1 MTATYFLQG
10 LALGFGSGVSPG
22 PFLALVI
29 AAALRGGFRH
39 GAVVA
44 LSPLITD
51 LPIILLC
58 VTVLASV
65 PERGIGALSLFGAAV
80 LAWYAYE
87 SIRDAR
93 QTSLAALREGAM
105 TAVPVRHALRQGV
118 IANLTNPNPWM
129 FWISVGGPLLTTSW
143 SHGPAASVAFLL
155 PFYALLIGSK
165 VGIAAAVGAGRSRLD
180 DRGYRMLLLGA
191 GLVLAGL
198 ALSLASRGVA
208 ALLG

>member
-1 MTATYFLQG
+1 MHTSYFLQG
-10 LALGFGSGVSPG
+10 LALGFGSGLSPG

-51 LPIILLC
+51 LPIIVAC
-58 VTVLASV
+58 ITVLARMPDV
-65 PERGIGALSLFGAAV
+65 AIAALSLLGAAV

-87 SIRDAR
+87 SVRDAR
-93 QTSLAALREGAM
+93 TTSLAALRAGAVA
-105 TAVPVRHALRQGV
+105 TVPARHALRQGV

-129 FWISVGGPLLTTSW
+129 FWITVGGPLLTASW
-143 SHGPAASVAFLL
+143 THGATASLAFLV
-155 PFYALLIGSK
+155 PFYFLLIGCK

-180 DRGYRMLLLGA
+180 DRGYRLLLLGA
-191 GLVLAGL
+191 GAVLAGL
-198 ALSLASRGVA
+198 ALSLARHGVV